1 VKRKTDDLRRPDVVE
16 WDDETPEAYAD
27 AFLEALEASYQVE
40 VVELEWRAPLG
51 DGRYL
56 MPAYIERGNS
66 QGAYTTVAECG
77 RSYVPYMVAYSGS
90 WADASWADTMAA
102 HEFNHALQ
110 FGYGWALEFWFW
122 EATATYVED
131 SVFESDWWTW
141 YVSGYS
147 MNPHIAMGASSQD
160 DQDVFWH
167 MYGMAIW
174 VRYLHEYQ
182 GGLDTVKQIWELGSE
197 QRTNGYDYTQEE
209 ALTEAGVDFQAAYLD
224 FIARTSVMD
233 YEDHRALSA
242 YASVAMSDTIDSL
255 PAEGESES
263 RTEPEG
269 YGQNFYTF
277 DAGMGDGTLRVTF
290 EGEDAVEWGIVL
302 AENDGRAVT
311 RSVSVVTEGGVG
323 TLDLTGY
330 GDEEVVLVV
339 SPLTDADRGRSYTWS
354 AELVAEADAG
364 EGDDT
369 DTDDDGLSDGGE
381 EVKLG
386 GSCGCASST
395 AAGSAWVAAG
405 ALALVLARRRR

>member
-1 VKRKTDDLRRPDVVE
+1 
-16 WDDETPEAYAD
+16 
-27 AFLEALEASYQVE
+27 
-40 VVELEWRAPLG
+40 
-51 DGRYL
+51 
-56 MPAYIERGNS
+56 
-66 QGAYTTVAECG
+66 
-77 RSYVPYMVAYSGS
+77 
-90 WADASWADTMAA
+90 
-102 HEFNHALQ
+102 
-110 FGYGWALEFWFW
+110 
-122 EATATYVED
+122 
-131 SVFESDWWTW
+131 
-141 YVSGYS
+141 
-147 MNPHIAMGASSQD
+147 
-160 DQDVFWH
+160 
-167 MYGMAIW
+167 MAIW

-209 ALTEAGVDFQAAYLD
+209 ALTEAGADFQAAYLD

-364 EGDDT
+364 GGDDT